1 MSLFRVNMPLL
12 YGEGNEAFVRLQLEI
27 MKVSDDVSLFAW
39 SNTAYAS
46 ENGPNQRYEILAPDP
61 AAF

>member
-1 MSLFRVNMPLL
+1 MPLL